1 MVESIQ
7 YKMVVFR
14 FGREPRLTKNT
25 QQLSATLLPV
35 FVDSCKYCVVV
46 DHLISMYALSC
57 YDSKRLFI
65 I

>member
-46 DHLISMYALSC
+46 DHLISM
-57 YDSKRLFI
+57 
-65 I
+65 